1 MINNIDSS
9 KKVSS
14 NKRWTDIEIS
24 NLKSYIEH
32 SYLLSDIKQYLRDRS
47 GDSILAQARKMG
59 YGEQKLKNGDKG
71 FVLGVKYRG
80 KNKVKSTE
88 TNSDQ
93 TTVSVEENDT
103 QKYRADIVPHNHGK
117 EVTLTALNMLEA
129 GSIQLSPDSVRDM
142 SLLILQY
149 RS

>member
-14 NKRWTDIEIS
+14 NKRWTEIEKA
-24 NLKSYIEH
+24 NLNHHIENRC
-32 SYLLSDIKQYLRDRS
+32 LLSEIKLHLSGRS
-47 GDSILAQARKMG
+47 ADAILAQARKMG

-71 FVLGVKYRG
+71 FILGVKYRG
-80 KNKVKSTE
+80 KNKVKPTE
-88 TNSDQ
+88 TEVCRQD
-93 TTVSVEENDT
+93 VPAAEDT
-103 QKYRADIVPHNHGK
+103 QKYQTDIVPHNHGK